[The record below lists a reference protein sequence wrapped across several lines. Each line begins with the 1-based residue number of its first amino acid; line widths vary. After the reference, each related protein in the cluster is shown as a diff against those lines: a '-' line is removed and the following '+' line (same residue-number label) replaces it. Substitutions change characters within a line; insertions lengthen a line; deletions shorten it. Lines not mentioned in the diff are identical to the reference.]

1 MFTLFIKGAVAACS
15 MSWKKASLEG
25 SALGVLLSLL
35 SIWLLG
41 IPAET
46 VLGAYALL
54 LLLLS
59 AYLTSS
65 PRAGALVGLFAV
77 IGESVID
84 FAFFVFAQNAQVS
97 LVPYAVGFIL
107 FAGRIPVFP
116 LFGAMGGYLGREYFA
131 EDTKPRL
138 RARNRVH
145 PSRKSGA
152 GKKEKEERD

>member
-1 MFTLFIKGAVAACS
+1 

-41 IPAET
+41 IPAQT

-77 IGESVID
+77 IGESVTD
-84 FAFFVFAQNAQVS
+84 FAYFVLTQNAQVS

-131 EDTKPRL
+131 EDIKPRL
-138 RARNRVH
+138 RTNRGH
-145 PSRKSGA
+145 PSRKSGG
-152 GKKEKEERD
+152 GKKEKGERD

>member
-1 MFTLFIKGAVAACS
+1 MN
-15 MSWKKASLEG
+15 WKASIEG
-25 SALGVLLSLL
+25 CALGVLLSLL

-46 VLGAYALL
+46 LLGAYGLL

-77 IGESVID
+77 IGESVTD
-84 FAFFVFAQNAQVS
+84 FTYFVFFQNTMAS
-97 LVPYAVGFIL
+97 LVPYAAGFIL

-116 LFGAMGGYLGREYFA
+116 LLGAIGGYMGHQYFA
-131 EDTKPRL
+131 EEAKPRL
-138 RARNRVH
+138 RARTPRQA
-145 PSRKSGA
+145 SRKS
-152 GKKEKEERD
+152 EERKGRKIGERG